1 MFQFALTTYVI
12 VLGAAVLWLASC
24 GAFVRLAFASVAGL
38 NLRIRANQAILLAVG
53 FLVNVSICLTAYS
66 FIGAPIAAFCVVATD
81 ILVVAALFVA
91 TLRWREQDRNR
102 RAAISRIEQLTQ
114 TCSEL
119 QSQTNTIEARCATLA
134 RSSDLTRKEE
144 DVLVLI
150 AKGLSYPQICEQ
162 LVLSPNSIKTHARNI
177 YRKLGVSSKQEAIQL
192 VEKDFDRTQEKA
204 VG

>member
-1 MFQFALTTYVI
+1 MSQLALATYII
-12 VLGAAVLWLASC
+12 VLGAAALWLASC
-24 GAFVRLAFASVAGL
+24 AAFMRLAFASVAGL

-66 FIGAPIAAFCVVATD
+66 FIGAQIAALCVMAID
-81 ILVVAALFVA
+81 ILAIAALHIA
-91 TLRWREQDRNR
+91 TQRWRRQDRDR
-102 RAAISRIEQLTQ
+102 RAAMSRIEQLTQ

-119 QSQTNTIEARCATLA
+119 QSQTNTIEARCAVLA

-162 LVLSPNSIKTHARNI
+162 LVLSPNTIKTHARNI
-177 YRKLGVSSKQEAIQL
+177 YRKLGVSSKQEAIGIIEQA
-192 VEKDFDRTQEKA
+192 K
-204 VG
+204 